1 VSVSLSD
8 LNALPESEAR
18 SLLLRCCGSTR
29 WAGMMASARP
39 FASPE
44 ALSDAADA
52 VWLSLAEADWREAFA
67 AHPEIGGGTPAGWA
81 AHEQSGVR
89 NASGDVQDKLAQ
101 LNRDYRA
108 RFGYIFIVCAT
119 GKTADEMLG
128 TLERRIAN
136 DPGVELA
143 IAAEEQRKI
152 TQLRLVKLL
161 T

>member
-1 VSVSLSD
+1 
-8 LNALPESEAR
+8 
-18 SLLLRCCGSTR
+18 
-29 WAGMMASARP
+29 MMAAARP
-39 FASPE
+39 FAGPE

-52 VWLSLAEADWREAFA
+52 VWLSLADADRLEAFA
-67 AHPEIGGGTPAGWA
+67 AHPQIGADIQAGSAGQAGVEPRWA

-89 NASGDVQDKLAQ
+89 NAATDVRDRLAQ
-101 LNRDYRA
+101 LNRDYQA

-119 GKTADEMLG
+119 GKTADEMLAM
-128 TLERRIAN
+128 LARRIAN
-136 DPGVELA
+136 DPDAELA